1 MNIHRYLASI
11 SIPLFQICIHADRPV
26 QGVGLIVAVL
36 YTAMMNTRSCE
47 CSEGAKE
54 LLAERIEVAVTR
66 SGEAPFDA
74 VRVHESPKVSGVSP
88 SGDNNRKVEVKKVVR
103 FAVGTATLVMSSS
116 LMLVDAY

>member
-11 SIPLFQICIHADRPV
+11 SIPLLQICI
-26 QGVGLIVAVL
+26 GLIVAVL
-36 YTAMMNTRSCE
+36 YTAMMNTRSCK

-103 FAVGTATLVMSSS
+103 FAVGTATLVMSAT
-116 LMLVDAY
+116 LTIPPCGV